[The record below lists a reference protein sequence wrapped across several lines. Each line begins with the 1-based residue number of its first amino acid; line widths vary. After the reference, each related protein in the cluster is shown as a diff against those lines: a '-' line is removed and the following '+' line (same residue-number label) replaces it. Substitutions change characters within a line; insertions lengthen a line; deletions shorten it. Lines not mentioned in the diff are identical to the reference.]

1 MNTKTKDLDHTT
13 DESVRQRYSAASQQ
27 AEPALCCPVTYDT
40 QYLKVI
46 PQEVI
51 ERDYGCGDPSP
62 YVRTGDT
69 VVDLGSGGG
78 KLCFIIS
85 QLVGHSGRVIG
96 VDVNQ
101 DMLALARKHEPPVS
115 EKIGYRN
122 IEFRC
127 GRIQDLAIDLD
138 VLSSEITKINA
149 DGAEYAIEMLNLQDE
164 LRQKRPMIPDNS
176 VDCVVSNCVLNL
188 VRHSD
193 RKQLFEEIFRVLK
206 PGGRAAISDIVSDED
221 VPHEMQNNPQLWSG
235 CISGAWREDRFTE
248 EFCQAGFQGVQIDK
262 RQTEPWQTV
271 EGIEF
276 RSVTILA
283 FKPFADVCLEK
294 KQAAIYRGPFAQVVD
309 DDGGTYPRGVP
320 MAVCEKTF
328 QMLSEQG
335 ISNHF
340 YLLEPGQPVPED
352 QAQLFDCSQDRRRD
366 PRETKG
372 HQLTLTQLSAGN
384 CCGDSDGNCC

>member
-1 MNTKTKDLDHTT
+1 MSTQTEDLDHPS

-40 QYLKVI
+40 QYLEVI

-62 YVRTGDT
+62 YVREGDT

-85 QLVGHSGRVIG
+85 QLVGKSGKVIG
-96 VDVNQ
+96 VDVNR
-101 DMLALARKHEPPVS
+101 DMLDLARQHEPTVA

-127 GRIQDLAIDLD
+127 GRIQDLAIELE
-138 VLSSEITKINA
+138 VLAAEMKQIESE
-149 DGAEYAIEMLNLQDE
+149 GAEYAIDMLALQDE

-193 RKQLFEEIFRVLK
+193 RKQLFQEIFRVLK

-221 VPHEMQNNPQLWSG
+221 VPHAMQNNPQLWSG
-235 CISGAWREDRFTE
+235 CISGAWREDRFTD

-262 RQTEPWQTV
+262 RQAEPWQTV

-276 RSVTILA
+276 RSVTLLA
-283 FKPFADVCLEK
+283 FKPFSDVCLEK
-294 KQAAIYRGPFAQVVD
+294 NQAAIYRGPFAKVID

-335 ISNHF
+335 ISQHF
-340 YLLEPGQPVPED
+340 YLLEPEQPVPD
-352 QAQLFDCSQDRRRD
+352 DGAQLFDCSLDRRRD
-366 PRETKG
+366 ARETKG
-372 HQLTLTQLSAGN
+372 HQVPLTQLSSGN
-384 CCGDSDGNCC
+384 CCGDNDGNCC